1 MIEVKEL
8 TKYYG
13 DHPAVD
19 HISFTVKEGEILGF
33 LGPNGAGKSTTM
45 NMLTGY
51 LSASSGEIFV
61 NGMDMSEN
69 PREVKRCIGYLP
81 ELPPL
86 YVDMTVNEY
95 LKFMYRLKKVSGKE
109 NRETHIAGI
118 CEQVKLTEVRG
129 RLIRNLSK
137 GYRQRVGIAQ
147 AMLGNPQIL
156 ILDEPTV
163 GLDPNQMV
171 EIRTLIRSLGKGHTV
186 IFSSHILQEIQA
198 VCSRIL
204 IINEGKLVA
213 DDTEEN
219 LSRQMDEGGLNR
231 ARGERTSLYRVL
243 VEGPGKEVKK
253 ALGEI
258 EGVKKVSFDRRYE
271 DNVSSWL
278 LETDGN
284 MPIRR
289 AVYDCVSGCGWR
301 LLGLES
307 REMSLEDIFVRL
319 TSGGGQSFSQ
329 GKEVVR

>member
-13 DHPAVD
+13 EHPAVD
-19 HISFTVKEGEILGF
+19 HISFTVKEGEVLGF

-51 LSASSGEIFV
+51 LSASFGEIIV
-61 NGMDMSEN
+61 NGMDLSEN
-69 PREVKRCIGYLP
+69 PKEVKKCIGYLP

-86 YVDMTVNEY
+86 YMDMTVNEY
-95 LKFMYRLKKVSGKE
+95 LKFMYRLKKVSGKGG
-109 NRETHIAGI
+109 RETHIAGI

-147 AMLGNPQIL
+147 AMIGNPQIL

-171 EIRTLIRSLGKGHTV
+171 EIRTLIRNLGKGHTV

-198 VCSRIL
+198 VCSRVL
-204 IINEGKLVA
+204 IMNEGKLVA

-219 LSRQMDEGGLNR
+219 LSRQMDGGSASRLP
-231 ARGERTSLYRVL
+231 GERTNLYRVL
-243 VEGPGKEVKK
+243 VEGPDREVKK
-253 ALGEI
+253 ALSEI
-258 EGVKKVSFDRRYE
+258 TGVKKATFDRRYE

-278 LETDGN
+278 LETDGKT
-284 MPIRR
+284 PVRR
-289 AVYDCVSGCGWR
+289 AIYDCVSGCGWR

-319 TSGGGQSFSQ
+319 TSGGGQSTSS
-329 GKEVVR
+329 GKKVVR